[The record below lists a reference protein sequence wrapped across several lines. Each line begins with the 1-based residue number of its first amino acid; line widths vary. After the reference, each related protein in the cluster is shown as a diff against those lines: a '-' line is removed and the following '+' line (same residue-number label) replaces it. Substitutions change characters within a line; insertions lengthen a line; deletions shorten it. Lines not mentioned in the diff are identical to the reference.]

1 MKEYKKTSLKNIK
14 AYQFKGKEDK
24 LVKRIMYDDIG
35 GVMVSPVDP
44 IRKVYYA
51 IKEKNAWRHLK
62 IGDWIVEK
70 NNKLLIVEDNTF
82 QLLYD
87 EI

>member
-1 MKEYKKTSLKNIK
+1 MKEYKKTTLKTIK
-14 AYQFKGKEDK
+14 AYQFNGKEDK
-24 LVKRIMYDDIG
+24 LVKRIMYDDRG

-44 IRKVYYA
+44 IRRVYYA
-51 IKEKNAWRHLK
+51 IKEKDAWRHLN

-70 NNKLLIVEDNTF
+70 NNKLLIVDNNTF

-87 EI
+87 EV